1 MIAWEVY
8 MDIVALHRQG
18 LSERKIS
25 EKLSIHRNTVKKYI
39 QEGQTPQYKKGKRRE
54 SILAPYYQVID
65 DFLEEDDYRATWI
78 YNRIKQLRYAGKYD
92 TVQNSCSQAEEE
104 TPAPGLHPF

>member
-25 EKLSIHRNTVKKYI
+25 EKL
-39 QEGQTPQYKKGKRRE
+39 GKVRDA
-54 SILAPYYQVID
+54 LN
-65 DFLEEDDYRATWI
+65 L
-78 YNRIKQLRYAGKYD
+78 
-92 TVQNSCSQAEEE
+92 
-104 TPAPGLHPF
+104 